1 MSVRVNL
8 NEDANLYELGD
19 DVDGVFIAFVTLP
32 VSAVEGRIA
41 SVLEHR
47 EATAGESTSTAAAPA
62 ASDDYVDNGDGS
74 WTRSSDGARG
84 SFGPSGFAETPA
96 G

>member
-8 NEDANLYELGD
+8 NEETQLYELGD

-32 VSAVEGRIA
+32 VTSVESRVAAVQAHAEA
-41 SVLEHR
+41 S
-47 EATAGESTSTAAAPA
+47 GSSTTTPAPA
-62 ASDDYVDNGDGS
+62 AAASGDYVDNGDGT
-74 WTRSSDGARG
+74 WTRESDGAKG
-84 SFGPSGFAETPA
+84 SFGPDGFAETPQ

>member
-8 NEDANLYELGD
+8 NEETKLYELGD

-32 VSAVEGRIA
+32 VTAVEGRIA

-47 EATAGESTSTAAAPA
+47 EANAGAATETSPPTAATGA
-62 ASDDYVDNGDGS
+62 YVDNGDGT
-74 WTRSSDGARG
+74 WTRESDGVKG
-84 SFGPSGFAETPA
+84 SFGPDGFAETPA
-96 G
+96 A